1 MELLTL
7 AAQQGSSQAAAFLG
21 AVYLHGNAGVIQ
33 DVKKGVKFL
42 EQGIAC
48 NERATWAKGIAEGI
62 LGQALVEG
70 LIVPKKVNR
79 GVKLLK
85 EACFA
90 DDTYAKT
97 VLGALPS
104 RHIWIFKM
112 ARDPSGEV
120 VFGLSEIDDA
130 AVDAHVCHRMGHC
143 W

>member
-1 MELLTL
+1 M

-97 VLGALPS
+97 VLGQMYVNGDCTNQ
-104 RHIWIFKM
+104 K
-112 ARDPSGEV
+112 
-120 VFGLSEIDDA
+120 
-130 AVDAHVCHRMGHC
+130 HVSVNMLQQSSVSSSSAKSPYLDLQNG
-143 W
+143 